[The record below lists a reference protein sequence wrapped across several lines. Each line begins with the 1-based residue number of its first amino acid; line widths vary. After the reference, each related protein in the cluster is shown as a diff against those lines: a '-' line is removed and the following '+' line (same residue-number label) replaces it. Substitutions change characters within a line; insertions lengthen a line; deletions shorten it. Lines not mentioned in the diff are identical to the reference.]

1 MTNRTNSFRHLIDA
15 IKREPIKSQAYV
27 NDYCEHENVD
37 CIIFTQKNGTF
48 SLLWK
53 NTRAE
58 ENLKKK
64 IATVLNNVQYVV
76 VADDNDLR
84 AIGAAKITLD
94 MYNKEN
100 PSNVIAPCPD
110 NCDGCNDDC
119 NDEDDDDDDYDS
131 YDDEEDDKPESM
143 CADCEAESCAGKEV
157 PYAKPE
163 ISNAELMDF
172 LTKLTK
178 KVKKLN
184 RKFKEHID

>member
-1 MTNRTNSFRHLIDA
+1 MSDRKDSFRHLIDA

-53 NTRAE
+53 HTRAE

-64 IATVLNNVQYVV
+64 IATVLNNVQYIV

-94 MYNKEN
+94 AYNKEN

-119 NDEDDDDDDYDS
+119 NDEDDDVDDDFD
-131 YDDEEDDKPESM
+131 EDDD
-143 CADCEAESCAGKEV
+143 DCVAKAESAPAMMFAVPTSALDPVESISRKE
-157 PYAKPE
+157 YYEIAK
-163 ISNAELMDF
+163 AVL
-172 LTKLTK
+172 KLTK
-178 KVKKLN
+178 KLKKLN
-184 RKFKEHID
+184 RKVNEM